1 MTESKSL
8 KVGNEQL
15 AVFLTLSRRPWQVL
29 GKDEWFWRASCAGS
43 GGYTGTEDTEDHR
56 KKDMPLLLSAAS
68 ALGPWQADGRV
79 HIGTQPLPL
88 TLMTSCFRFQGKF

>member
-1 MTESKSL
+1 MPGLHSRLTESKSL

-56 KKDMPLLLSAAS
+56 KKDMGVAA
-68 ALGPWQADGRV
+68 DTNKV
-79 HIGTQPLPL
+79 E
-88 TLMTSCFRFQGKF
+88 